1 MRTLRHL
8 LSVLLLAAAGPFALR
23 AQPPGLAAPADEAD
37 TAAWNRYFAA
47 WEAAAPT
54 DPQLWIDRF
63 NRDFDRARQSVLVL
77 LSDDTE
83 RLPGESDE
91 ALLLQDS
98 TGRTAGRLCER
109 TSWDEALLARAL
121 AAIDRGIAL
130 HPDRLDMRLG
140 RATACR
146 CAGRWLPM
154 AGTLCTLLDRAEL
167 NGGAWVAPDGTPLP
181 VDPQTLIADYLQDH
195 VHALFAEATAAP
207 RNDADRALERLVVR
221 ETAYCPASAVAC
233 NNRAVQRYGSDDA
246 DGALEWFLR
255 AAEADPHDAM
265 VRCNIGYIYAAR
277 GDRDAARRW
286 WSELL
291 DFPDAS
297 YREAAA
303 AALEQLDAER

>member
-1 MRTLRHL
+1 MRTFRHTL
-8 LSVLLLAAAGPFALR
+8 TVLLLWAAGPFAFG
-23 AQPPGLAAPADEAD
+23 AQPALPAAPANEAD

-63 NRDFDRARQSVLVL
+63 NRLFNYARRSEFVLRAA
-77 LSDDTE
+77 DAE
-83 RLPGESDE
+83 RLPGENSE

-98 TGRTAGRLCER
+98 TGRTAGYLCER
-109 TSWDEALLARAL
+109 TRYDEALLARAL

-140 RATACR
+140 RAAACR
-146 CAGRWLPM
+146 HAERWLPM
-154 AGTLCTLLDRAEL
+154 AETLCALLDRAEQ
-167 NGGAWVAPDGTPLP
+167 NGGAWITSNGTPQRI
-181 VDPQTLIADYLQDH
+181 DPQALVADWLQDY
-195 VHALFAEATAAP
+195 VSALFDTTDDEAG
-207 RNDADRALERLVVR
+207 RALERLVVR

-233 NNRAVQRYGSDDA
+233 NNRAVLHYAAGNA

-265 VRCNIGYIYAAR
+265 ICYNIGYLYAAR
-277 GDRDAARRW
+277 GDRTAARRW

-291 DFPDAS
+291 DSPDTD
-297 YREAAA
+297 YRRAAA
-303 AALEQLDAER
+303 EALKQLGTER